1 LAEEF
6 LSSGVWAYSTWFG
19 ETSCVTAMEAQAAGL
34 RMVTS
39 PIAALNETV
48 GDRGVLI
55 DGDWL
60 SEGYQN
66 KFVDSVVRAMT
77 DPENGDRQKLQK
89 YAKENFSWDSL
100 AVDWIKMFG
109 SIIKEV
115 QEVVIPPYKGWL
127 EPRQ

>member
-34 RMVTS
+34 RTVTS

-48 GDRGVLI
+48 GDRGVMI

-60 SEGYQN
+60 SEGYQS

-77 DPENGDRQKLQK
+77 DPENGDRQKFQQ

-100 AVDWIKMFG
+100 AVDWIKMF
-109 SIIKEV
+109 SDVIQEV
-115 QEVVIPPYKGWL
+115 QTNVIPPYKGWL
-127 EPRQ
+127 ESRA